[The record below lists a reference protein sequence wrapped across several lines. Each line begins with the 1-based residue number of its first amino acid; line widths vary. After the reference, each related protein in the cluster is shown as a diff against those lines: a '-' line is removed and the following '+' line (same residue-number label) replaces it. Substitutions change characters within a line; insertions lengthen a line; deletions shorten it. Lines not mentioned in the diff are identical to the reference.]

1 MYCCVWVYFLLIYP
15 LGMDRV
21 HHLFEIL
28 KNQYTLTK
36 GIPNK
41 IVKLKN
47 YTLFKTLDICK
58 KYMYPKSNN
67 MF

>member
-1 MYCCVWVYFLLIYP
+1 
-15 LGMDRV
+15 MDRV
-21 HHLFEIL
+21 CHLFEIL
-28 KNQYTLTK
+28 KNQYTLMK

-47 YTLFKTLDICK
+47 YSLFKTLDICK

-67 MF
+67 MFWYPSKKNKGKYDIIKL